1 MASYHLS
8 VQIISRSKGRS
19 AVRAAAYRAGERLMD
34 QKRGGEADFSKRRGV
49 AHTEI
54 IAPEGTASWLLDRQ
68 ALWNGVEQA
77 ERRGDAQLA
86 RELNIAL
93 PAELTDEQR
102 LALVRAFVRQEFTSR
117 GMVADVAIHRP
128 VPEKGDDPRNHHVHI
143 MLPLRQATA
152 AGLRAVKTREW
163 NSDAMLVSWRAAWAA
178 MQNDTLRTHGH
189 SQVKVDHRNLAA
201 QREAARARGDRQQV
215 EELDREPELHV
226 GPRATNAARR
236 GYQPASRDRTS
247 GLRMQPRAEVVKP
260 QRGRPWHPP
269 ARARRAIRYK
279 EIDHGSRFE
288 ENLRRITR
296 NLTRLD
302 AKIGR
307 WQDRTA
313 RARSRRQYFGRVE
326 YETRSANVP
335 TVTRAR
341 WRPPSG
347 GGFPA
352 PVFGDGGRR
361 AHARRRQALV
371 AALIAELDRV
381 LSGLFRLRGRHIERR
396 SALAKSVRRGRPSG
410 FGRPGRS
417 RRRPQDR

>member
-8 VQIISRSKGRS
+8 VQIISRSTGRS
-19 AVRAAAYRAGERLMD
+19 SVRAAAYRAGERLSD
-34 QKRGGEADFSKRRGV
+34 LKRGGEADFSRRRGV

-54 IAPEGTASWLLDRQ
+54 IAPEGSASWLLDRQ

-77 ERRGDAQLA
+77 ERRADAQLA

-152 AGLRAVKTREW
+152 EGLRGVKTREW
-163 NSDAMLVSWRAAWAA
+163 NSDAVLVSWRAAWAA
-178 MQNDTLRTHGH
+178 MQNDALRAHGH
-189 SQVKVDHRNLAA
+189 SQSRVDHRNLVA
-201 QREAARARGDRQQV
+201 QREAARAGGDRQRA

-236 GYQPASRDRTS
+236 GYQPASRNRTS
-247 GLRMQPRAEVVKP
+247 GLRMQPRAEASEP
-260 QRGRPWHPP
+260 RQGRPWRPP
-269 ARARRAIRYK
+269 ARTSRSVRYQ

-307 WQDRTA
+307 WQERTV

-326 YETRSANVP
+326 HETRSVSVP
-335 TVTRAR
+335 TMARPR
-341 WRPPSG
+341 WRPPNG
-347 GGFPA
+347 GSLPGPA
-352 PVFGDGGRR
+352 FGDGGRR

-396 SALAKSVRRGRPSG
+396 SALAKSVRRGRPDG
-410 FGRPGRS
+410 FGRPGRA